1 MKFKNF
7 IKIFFAILF
16 VFVSTHSFAK
26 TIKWSMQGDSLT
38 LDPHAQNE
46 GPTTQV
52 SRQIYEALVT
62 RGLDMSIEPQLATD
76 WKTTDPNTW
85 VFNLRKDV
93 KFSDGTDMTAKD
105 VVFSILRAKQPTSD
119 FKEYISTISDVK
131 EIDNYTVQV
140 STSKPNP
147 ILLNQLSN
155 IFIMSK
161 KWSIDFGATVSQNW
175 DGGEET
181 FSATNAMGTGPFKIT
196 LREPNTKTVFERN
209 SNWWG
214 SMKDNSVSEIHL
226 LPIKNSATRVAAL
239 LSGEVDLVTDAPV
252 QDLARIGNSADHE
265 VVSTAQMR
273 TIFLGMDQAAD
284 KLRSGNTG
292 DNPFKKKEVRQA
304 LYQAIDIEAIK
315 KKVMRGLSEP
325 AGIITFPGVN
335 GYTEEL
341 DKRLPYD
348 VDAAKKLLAD
358 AGYQKG
364 FDVELRCPNDRYVND
379 EAICTAVVGMLG
391 KIGVNVN
398 LFAQTKSKHFK
409 ELKEDKGDF
418 YMLGWGVPT
427 LDSHYVFHYLYESGA
442 SWNKVNFSNSDVDA
456 AIRVMEGEVDLDKRN
471 AAIANAWK
479 IVKDDISYLP
489 LHHQVISWATKNNV
503 DVPIRPNNEPLFRFA
518 SFK

>member
-1 MKFKNF
+1 MKPKNMLRILLAF
-7 IKIFFAILF
+7 LF
-16 VFVSTHSFAK
+16 VFASTQTFAK

-52 SRQIYEALVT
+52 SRQVYEALVT

-85 VFNLRKDV
+85 VFNLRKGV

-140 STSKPNP
+140 TTSKPNP

-214 SMKDNSVSEIHL
+214 SMKDKGVTEIHL
-226 LPIKNSATRVAAL
+226 LPIKNSATSCL
-239 LSGEVDLVTDAPV
+239 LYTSD
-252 QDLARIGNSADHE
+252 
-265 VVSTAQMR
+265 
-273 TIFLGMDQAAD
+273 AAD
-284 KLRSGNTG
+284 
-292 DNPFKKKEVRQA
+292 E
-304 LYQAIDIEAIK
+304 
-315 KKVMRGLSEP
+315 
-325 AGIITFPGVN
+325 
-335 GYTEEL
+335 
-341 DKRLPYD
+341 
-348 VDAAKKLLAD
+348 
-358 AGYQKG
+358 
-364 FDVELRCPNDRYVND
+364 
-379 EAICTAVVGMLG
+379 
-391 KIGVNVN
+391 
-398 LFAQTKSKHFK
+398 
-409 ELKEDKGDF
+409 
-418 YMLGWGVPT
+418 
-427 LDSHYVFHYLYESGA
+427 
-442 SWNKVNFSNSDVDA
+442 
-456 AIRVMEGEVDLDKRN
+456 
-471 AAIANAWK
+471 
-479 IVKDDISYLP
+479 
-489 LHHQVISWATKNNV
+489 
-503 DVPIRPNNEPLFRFA
+503 
-518 SFK
+518 

>member
-1 MKFKNF
+1 MKF
-7 IKIFFAILF
+7 IKILLAFLIIFAPNTGL
-16 VFVSTHSFAK
+16 AK

-62 RGLDMSIEPQLATD
+62 RGLDMSIGPQLATK
-76 WKTTDPNTW
+76 WKAVDPNTW
-85 VFNLRKDV
+85 YFFLREDV
-93 KFSDGTDMTAKD
+93 KFSNGQPMTSED
-105 VVFSILRAKQPTSD
+105 VVFSILRAKQRTSD
-119 FKEYISTISDVK
+119 FKEYISTISGVK
-131 EIDNYTVQV
+131 AIDKYTVQIK
-140 STSKPNP
+140 TSKPNP

-161 KWSIDFGATVSQNW
+161 EWSAKNFALSPQNW
-175 DGGEET
+175 DAGQET

-196 LREPNTKTVFERN
+196 LREPNTKTVFKKN
-209 SNWWG
+209 GKWWG
-214 SMKDNSVSEIHL
+214 NVEHNITEIQL
-226 LPIKNSATRVAAL
+226 LPIKNAATRVAAL
-239 LSGEVDLVTDAPV
+239 LSGEIDIVTDAPV
-252 QDLARIGNSADHE
+252 QDLGRIQASSGHKVE
-265 VVSTAQMR
+265 STPQMR
-273 TIFLGMDQAAD
+273 TIFLGMDQSVD

-325 AGIITFPGVN
+325 AGIITFPGVT
-335 GYTEEL
+335 GYTKAL

-358 AGYQKG
+358 AGYPDG

-398 LFAQTKSKHFK
+398 LFSQTKSKHFK
-409 ELKEDKGDF
+409 ELKDNQGDF

-427 LDSHYVFHYLYESGA
+427 LDSHYVFHYLYETDA
-442 SWNKVNFSNSDVDA
+442 SWNKVNFSNADVDA

-471 AAIANAWK
+471 AAIAKAWK
-479 IVKDDISYLP
+479 IVKDDIAYLP
-489 LHHQVISWATKNNV
+489 LHHQVISWASKSNV
-503 DVPIRPNNEPLFRFA
+503 DVPIRPNNEPLFRF
-518 SFK
+518 SKVN

>member
-1 MKFKNF
+1 MKIKNL
-7 IKIFFAILF
+7 IKILLTLTL
-16 VFVSTHSFAK
+16 VFGFSSAWAK

-62 RGLDMSIEPQLATD
+62 RGLDMSIGPQLATK
-76 WKTTDPNTW
+76 WKAVDPNTW
-85 VFNLRKDV
+85 YFFLREDV
-93 KFSDGTDMTAKD
+93 KFSNGQPMTSDD
-105 VVFSILRAKQPTSD
+105 VVFSILRAKQRTSD
-119 FKEYISTISDVK
+119 FKEYISTISGVK
-131 EIDNYTVQV
+131 AIDKYTVQIK
-140 STSKPNP
+140 TSKPNP

-161 KWSIDFGATVSQNW
+161 EWSAKNFALSPQNW
-175 DGGEET
+175 DAGQET

-196 LREPNTKTVFERN
+196 LREPNTKTVFKKN
-209 SNWWG
+209 GKWWG
-214 SMKDNSVSEIHL
+214 NVEHNITEIQL
-226 LPIKNSATRVAAL
+226 LPIKNAATRVAAL
-239 LSGEVDLVTDAPV
+239 LSGEIDLVTDAPV
-252 QDLARIGNSADHE
+252 QDLDRINGSAGHKVE
-265 VVSTAQMR
+265 STPQMR

-292 DNPFKKKEVRQA
+292 DNPFRKKEVRQA

-325 AGIITFPGVN
+325 AGIITFPGVT
-335 GYTEEL
+335 GYTKAL

-348 VDAAKKLLAD
+348 VDAAKNLLAE
-358 AGYQKG
+358 AGYPNG

-409 ELKEDKGDF
+409 ELKDNQGDF

-427 LDSHYVFHYLYESGA
+427 LDSHYVFHYLYETDA

-479 IVKDDISYLP
+479 IVRDDIAYLP
-489 LHHQVISWATKNNV
+489 LHHQVISWASKSNI
-503 DVPIRPNNEPLFRFA
+503 DVPIRPNNEPLFRF
-518 SFK
+518 SKVN

>member
-1 MKFKNF
+1 MKIKNLLR
-7 IKIFFAILF
+7 ILLTLTL
-16 VFVSTHSFAK
+16 VFGFSSAWAK

-62 RGLDMSIEPQLATD
+62 RGLDMSIGPQLATK
-76 WKTTDPNTW
+76 WKAVDPNTW
-85 VFNLRKDV
+85 YFFLREDV
-93 KFSDGTDMTAKD
+93 KFSNGQPMTSED
-105 VVFSILRAKQPTSD
+105 VVFSILRAKQRTSD
-119 FKEYISTISDVK
+119 FKEYISTISGVK
-131 EIDNYTVQV
+131 AIDKYTVQIK
-140 STSKPNP
+140 TSKPNP

-161 KWSIDFGATVSQNW
+161 EWSAKNFALSPQNW
-175 DGGEET
+175 DAGQET

-196 LREPNTKTVFERN
+196 LREPNTKTVFKKN
-209 SNWWG
+209 GKWWG
-214 SMKDNSVSEIHL
+214 NVEHNITEIQL
-226 LPIKNSATRVAAL
+226 LPIKNAATRVAAL
-239 LSGEVDLVTDAPV
+239 LSGEIDLVTDAPV
-252 QDLARIGNSADHE
+252 QDLDRINGSAGHKVE
-265 VVSTAQMR
+265 STPQMR
-273 TIFLGMDQAAD
+273 TIFLGMDQSAD

-325 AGIITFPGVN
+325 AGIITFPGVT
-335 GYTEEL
+335 GYTKAL

-358 AGYQKG
+358 AGYPNG

-379 EAICTAVVGMLG
+379 EAICTAVVGMFG

-409 ELKEDKGDF
+409 ELKDNQGDF

-427 LDSHYVFHYLYESGA
+427 LDSHYVFHYLYETDA

-471 AAIANAWK
+471 AAIAKAWK
-479 IVKDDISYLP
+479 IVRDDISYLP
-489 LHHQVISWATKNNV
+489 LHHQVISWASKSNI
-503 DVPIRPNNEPLFRFA
+503 DVPIRPNNEPLFRF
-518 SFK
+518 SKVN

>member
-7 IKIFFAILF
+7 IKISFAILF

-52 SRQIYEALVT
+52 SRQVYEALVT

-335 GYTEEL
+335 GYTKDL

-358 AGYQKG
+358 AGYPKG

-379 EAICTAVVGMLG
+379 EAICTAVVGMFG

-442 SWNKVNFSNSDVDA
+442 SWNKVNFSNSEVDA

>member
-7 IKIFFAILF
+7 IKILLAFLIIFAPSNGI
-16 VFVSTHSFAK
+16 AK

-62 RGLDMSIEPQLATD
+62 RGLDMSIGPQLATK
-76 WKTTDPNTW
+76 WKAVDPNTW
-85 VFNLRKDV
+85 YFFLRDDV
-93 KFSDGTDMTAKD
+93 KFSNGQKMTSKD

-119 FKEYISTISDVK
+119 FKEYISTISGVK
-131 EIDNYTVQV
+131 AIDDYTVQIK
-140 STSKPNP
+140 TSKPNP

-161 KWSIDFGATVSQNW
+161 QWSTDNFVVAPQNW
-175 DGGEET
+175 DAGQET
-181 FSATNAMGTGPFKIT
+181 YSATNAMGTGPFKIT
-196 LREPNTKTVFERN
+196 LREPNTKTVFKKN
-209 SNWWG
+209 NKWWG
-214 SMKDNSVSEIHL
+214 NVEHNITEIQL
-226 LPIKNSATRVAAL
+226 LPIKNAATRVAAL
-239 LSGEVDLVTDAPV
+239 LSGEIDLVTDAPV
-252 QDLARIGNSADHE
+252 QDLNRISSSGGHKVE
-265 VVSTAQMR
+265 STPQMR

-284 KLRSGNTG
+284 QLRSGNTG

-325 AGIITFPGVN
+325 AGIITFPGVT
-335 GYTEEL
+335 GYTKAL

-348 VDAAKKLLAD
+348 VGAAKKLLAD
-358 AGYQKG
+358 AGYPDG
-364 FDVELRCPNDRYVND
+364 FEVELRCPNDRYVND

-391 KIGVNVN
+391 KIGVKVN

-409 ELKEDKGDF
+409 ELKDNQGDF

-427 LDSHYVFHYLYESGA
+427 LDSHYVFHYLYDTGA
-442 SWNKVNFSNSDVDA
+442 SWNKVNFSNKEVDE

-471 AAIANAWK
+471 AAIAKAWK
-479 IVKDDISYLP
+479 IVKDDIAYLP
-489 LHHQVISWATKNNV
+489 LHHQVISWASKSNV
-503 DVPIRPNNEPLFRFA
+503 DVPIRPNNEPLFRF
-518 SFK
+518 SKVN

>member
-1 MKFKNF
+1 MKPKNLL
-7 IKIFFAILF
+7 KILLTFLF
-16 VFVSTHSFAK
+16 VFATTQSFAK

-52 SRQIYEALVT
+52 SRQVYEALVT
-62 RGLDMSIEPQLATD
+62 RGLDMSIGPQLATK
-76 WKTTDPNTW
+76 WKAVDPNTW
-85 VFNLRKDV
+85 YFFLRDDV
-93 KFSDGTDMTAKD
+93 EFSNGQKMTSAD

-119 FKEYISTISDVK
+119 FKEYISTISSVK
-131 EIDNYTVQV
+131 AIDDYTVQIK
-140 STSKPNP
+140 TSKPNP

-155 IFIMSK
+155 IFVMSK
-161 KWSIDFGATVSQNW
+161 QWSTDNFAIVPQNW
-175 DGGEET
+175 DAGQET

-196 LREPNTKTVFERN
+196 LREPNTKTVFKKN
-209 SNWWG
+209 GKWWG
-214 SMKDNSVSEIHL
+214 NVEHNITEIQL
-226 LPIKNSATRVAAL
+226 LPIKNAATRVAAL
-239 LSGEVDLVTDAPV
+239 LSGEIDIVTDAPV
-252 QDLARIGNSADHE
+252 QDLARISSSGGHKVE
-265 VVSTAQMR
+265 STPQMR

-292 DNPFKKKEVRQA
+292 DNPFKKKAVRQA

-325 AGIITFPGVN
+325 AGIITFPGVT
-335 GYTEEL
+335 GYTKAL

-358 AGYQKG
+358 AGYPNG
-364 FDVELRCPNDRYVND
+364 FEVELRCPNDRYVND

-391 KIGVNVN
+391 KIGVKVN

-409 ELKEDKGDF
+409 ELKDNQGDF

-427 LDSHYVFHYLYESGA
+427 LDSHYVFHYLYETDA
-442 SWNKVNFSNSDVDA
+442 SWNKVNFSDADVDA

-479 IVKDDISYLP
+479 IVKDNIAYLP
-489 LHHQVISWATKNNV
+489 LHHQVISWASKTNV
-503 DVPIRPNNEPLFRFA
+503 DVPIRPNNEPLFRF
-518 SFK
+518 SKVN

>member
-1 MKFKNF
+1 MKFRNF
-7 IKIFFAILF
+7 IKILLAFFI
-16 VFVSTHSFAK
+16 VFAPSNGIAK

-62 RGLDMSIEPQLATD
+62 RGLDMSIGPQLATK
-76 WKTTDPNTW
+76 WKAVDPNTW
-85 VFNLRKDV
+85 YFFLREDV
-93 KFSDGTDMTAKD
+93 KFSNGQPMTSED
-105 VVFSILRAKQPTSD
+105 VVFSILRAKQRTSD
-119 FKEYISTISDVK
+119 FKEYISTISGVK
-131 EIDNYTVQV
+131 AIDKYTVQIK
-140 STSKPNP
+140 TSKPNP

-161 KWSIDFGATVSQNW
+161 QWSAENFALSPQNW
-175 DGGEET
+175 DAGQET

-196 LREPNTKTVFERN
+196 LREPNTKTVFKKN
-209 SNWWG
+209 GKWWG
-214 SMKDNSVSEIHL
+214 NVEHNITEIQL
-226 LPIKNSATRVAAL
+226 LPIKNAATRVAAL
-239 LSGEVDLVTDAPV
+239 LSGEIDLVTDAPV
-252 QDLARIGNSADHE
+252 QDLGRIEASAGHK
-265 VVSTAQMR
+265 VASTPQMR

-325 AGIITFPGVN
+325 AGIITFPGVT
-335 GYTEEL
+335 GYTKAL

-358 AGYQKG
+358 AGYPNG

-398 LFAQTKSKHFK
+398 LFSQTKSKHFK
-409 ELKEDKGDF
+409 ELKDNQGDF

-427 LDSHYVFHYLYESGA
+427 LDSHYVFHYLYETDA
-442 SWNKVNFSNSDVDA
+442 SWNKVNFSNADVDA
-456 AIRVMEGEVDLDKRN
+456 AIRVMEGEVDLGKRN
-471 AAIANAWK
+471 AAIAKAWK
-479 IVKDDISYLP
+479 IVRDDIAYLP
-489 LHHQVISWATKNNV
+489 LHHQVISWASKSNV
-503 DVPIRPNNEPLFRFA
+503 DVPIRPNNEPLFRF
-518 SFK
+518 SKVN

>member
-1 MKFKNF
+1 MKPKNLLRILLAF
-7 IKIFFAILF
+7 LF
-16 VFVSTHSFAK
+16 VFASTQTFAK

-52 SRQIYEALVT
+52 SRQVYEALVT
-62 RGLDMSIEPQLATD
+62 RGLDMSIGPQLATK
-76 WKTTDPNTW
+76 WKAVDENTW
-85 VFNLRKDV
+85 YFFLREDV
-93 KFSDGTDMTAKD
+93 KFSNGQAMTSED
-105 VVFSILRAKQPTSD
+105 VVFSILTAKHPTSD
-119 FKEYISTISDVK
+119 FKEYISTISGVK
-131 EIDNYTVQV
+131 AIDDYTVQIK
-140 STSKPNP
+140 TSKPNP

-155 IFIMSK
+155 IFVMSK
-161 KWSIDFGATVSQNW
+161 QWCTENFAIVPQNW
-175 DGGEET
+175 DASQET
-181 FSATNAMGTGPFKIT
+181 FSATNALGTGPFKIT
-196 LREPNTKTVFERN
+196 LREPNTKTVFKRN
-209 SNWWG
+209 SRWWG
-214 SMKDNSVSEIHL
+214 SMKDNKVTEIQL
-226 LPIKNSATRVAAL
+226 LPIKNAATRVAAL
-239 LSGEVDLVTDAPV
+239 LSGEIDLVTDAPV
-252 QDLARIGNSADHE
+252 QDLDRITASAGHK
-265 VVSTAQMR
+265 VVSTPQMR

-292 DNPFKKKEVRQA
+292 DNPFKKLAVRQA

-335 GYTEEL
+335 GYTTDL

-348 VDAAKKLLAD
+348 VNAAKKLLAD
-358 AGYQKG
+358 AGYPNG

-409 ELKEDKGDF
+409 ELKDDQGDF

-427 LDSHYVFHYLYESGA
+427 LDSHYVFHYLYETGA
-442 SWNKVNFSNSDVDA
+442 SWNKVNFSNADVDA

-471 AAIANAWK
+471 AAIAKAWK
-479 IVKDDISYLP
+479 IVRDDISYLP
-489 LHHQVISWATKNNV
+489 LHHQVISWASKSNV
-503 DVPIRPNNEPLFRFA
+503 DVPIRPNNEPLFRFS
-518 SFK
+518 SFN

>member
-1 MKFKNF
+1 MKPINLL
-7 IKIFFAILF
+7 KILLAFMF
-16 VFVSTHSFAK
+16 VFVSTQSFAK
-26 TIKWSMQGDSLT
+26 TLKWSMQGDSLT

-62 RGLDMSIEPQLATD
+62 RGLDMKIGPQLATK
-76 WKTTDPNTW
+76 WKAVDPNTW
-85 VFNLRKDV
+85 YFFLREDV
-93 KFSDGTDMTAKD
+93 KFSNGQKMTSDD

-119 FKEYISTISDVK
+119 FKEYISTISGVK
-131 EIDNYTVQV
+131 AIDDYTVQIK
-140 STSKPNP
+140 TSKPNP

-161 KWSIDFGATVSQNW
+161 QWSADNFAVAPQNW
-175 DGGEET
+175 DAGQET

-196 LREPNTKTVFERN
+196 LREPNTKTVFKKN
-209 SNWWG
+209 SKWWG
-214 SMKDNSVSEIHL
+214 NVEHNITEIQL
-226 LPIKNSATRVAAL
+226 LPIKNAATRVAAL
-239 LSGEVDLVTDAPV
+239 LSGEIDLVTDAPV
-252 QDLARIGNSADHE
+252 QDLNRISSSGDHKVE
-265 VVSTAQMR
+265 STPQMR
-273 TIFLGMDQAAD
+273 TIFLGMDQKAD
-284 KLRSGNTG
+284 KLRTGNTG

-335 GYTEEL
+335 GYTTDL

-358 AGYQKG
+358 AGYPNG

-379 EAICTAVVGMLG
+379 EAICTAVVGMFG

-409 ELKEDKGDF
+409 ELKDNQGDF

-427 LDSHYVFHYLYESGA
+427 LDSHYVFHYLYETDA
-442 SWNKVNFSNSDVDA
+442 SWNKVNFSDADVDA

-471 AAIANAWK
+471 AAIAKAWG
-479 IVKDDISYLP
+479 IVRDNIAYLP
-489 LHHQVISWATKNNV
+489 LHHQVISWASKSNV
-503 DVPIRPNNEPLFRFA
+503 NVPIRPNNEPLFRF
-518 SFK
+518 SSVN